1 MTQQASSHDWNASFE
16 NALFNEVI
24 KVQAPHLPLTGPT
37 SAREP
42 HTPEEIAEVVEFTA
56 RLAAHD
62 TFIVQAVS
70 KAIAN
75 LDIDTNF
82 HLKLARQ
89 VGDDGHH
96 AELAR
101 HRLKTLTGADQL
113 PVIEAYIAEL
123 WQALGDIPYRDVFG
137 FLAFQFH
144 YELHIQGRLKAE
156 GRTAQIKYGRKKD
169 EVLDYAAGNEA
180 DDELVHRI
188 NIVDWVR
195 KLLAELPTQEQRS
208 AWVARLIAADD
219 DMQRRLNP
227 YLRHR
232 IANAGRAWQSDLT
245 NVVGIYDGYRKQVL
259 SHLLETPAEA
269 LPELTS
275 LAA

>member
-1 MTQQASSHDWNASFE
+1 MSEQASRHQWDAPFE
-16 NALFNEVI
+16 NALFNQVI
-24 KVQAPHLPLTGPT
+24 AVAAPHLPL
-37 SAREP
+37 SAPGNTREP
-42 HTPEEIAEVVEFTA
+42 ETAEEIAEVVEFTA

-70 KAIAN
+70 KAIAH
-75 LDIDTNF
+75 LDIDTHF

-101 HRLKTLTGADQL
+101 HRLKTLTGVDQL
-113 PVIEAYIAEL
+113 PLVESYIADL
-123 WQALGDIPYRDVFG
+123 WQALGDIPYRDVYG
-137 FLAFQFH
+137 FLAFQLH
-144 YELHIQGRLKAE
+144 YEMHIQGRLKAE
-156 GRTAQIKYGRKKD
+156 GRTAKIKYGRKKD

-180 DDELVHRI
+180 DDELLHRI
-188 NIVDWVR
+188 NIVDWI
-195 KLLAELPTQEQRS
+195 KGHLDALPDDEARRE
-208 AWVARLIAADD
+208 WVAKVVAADD

-245 NVVGIYDGYRKQVL
+245 NVVGIYDGYRRQVL
-259 SHLLETPAEA
+259 SHLFETPLEQ